1 VEGLTERIGLGR
13 FVQDIKMT
21 APFWKVL
28 RNQLITENITEQA
41 AREIDASKQELQ
53 ATREQLPTTQDELTS
68 TKMQLMDAWQ
78 QIKAIRGR
86 CTRAPTFV

>member
-1 VEGLTERIGLGR
+1 MVGQARCAGEVAAHEEGAPL
-13 FVQDIKMT
+13 VQQHS
-21 APFWKVL
+21 L
-28 RNQLITENITEQA
+28 QLMGAAAASHSEA